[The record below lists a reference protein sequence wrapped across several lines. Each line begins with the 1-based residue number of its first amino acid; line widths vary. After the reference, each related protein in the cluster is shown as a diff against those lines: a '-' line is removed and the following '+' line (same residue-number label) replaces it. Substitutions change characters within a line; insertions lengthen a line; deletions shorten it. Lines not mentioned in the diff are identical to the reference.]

1 MADTPAPTFPPDVVE
16 AILRHMNGDHVED
29 CRTIVRGLTEID
41 ATTATMTG
49 LDGDHAFFRAET
61 ADGPVDVS
69 LPWSERLTERAQ
81 VRVAVVELHEQASTA
96 LGLQAATSEG
106 H

>member
-1 MADTPAPTFPPDVVE
+1 MADESAPTFSPDVVG
-16 AILRHMNGDHVED
+16 AILRHMNGDHPAD
-29 CRTIVRGLTEID
+29 CLRIVQGLGGLNATE
-41 ATTATMTG
+41 ATMTG
-49 LDGDHAFFRAET
+49 LDADHAFFRADT

-81 VRVAVVELHEQASTA
+81 VRTEVVRMHEEACTA
-96 LGLQAATSEG
+96 LGIEVASSEG